1 MSRKF
6 SDFMKEVDAEA
17 RREGPKALAEAEAF
31 KSHFRLAA
39 ELIVLR
45 KRRRL
50 TQQQLSAL
58 SGIQQSEIS
67 RIESAS
73 GNPTLD
79 TISFLARALGAELR
93 LATATSR
100 PRPATHRV
108 PLRQA
113 AGRLR

>member
-1 MSRKF
+1 M
-6 SDFMKEVDAEA
+6 EELDAEA
-17 RREGPKALAEAEAF
+17 RRGGPKALAEAEAF

-50 TQQQLSAL
+50 TQRQLSAL

-79 TISFLARALGAELR
+79 TISVLARALGAELR

-100 PRPATHRV
+100 PRPATPRV

>member
-1 MSRKF
+1 M
-6 SDFMKEVDAEA
+6 DELDAEA
-17 RREGPKALAEAEAF
+17 RRGGPKALAEAEAF

-50 TQQQLSAL
+50 TQRQLSAL

-79 TISFLARALGAELR
+79 TISVLARALGAELR

-100 PRPATHRV
+100 PRPATPRV